1 MVGAEVIFQHFPDL
15 SEKQKDQFQQLGD
28 LYRFHNE
35 RVNLISRKDI
45 QNLYTNHILHSL
57 ALAKFCNFDIGKHYL
72 DIGTGGGFPGI
83 PLAILFPKSQFTLV
97 DSIGKKIQVV
107 NDVIA
112 NTEINNAVGIQLRA
126 EQLPIKVDTIVARAV
141 APSGELWNWST
152 GLWKG
157 KPSFYLLK
165 GGDLTSEINDVLDF
179 APKTHVHLHAIS
191 EVFAEF
197 DFFETKKV
205 LILTQS

>member
-1 MVGAEVIFQHFPDL
+1 MVGAEIVFQHFPDL
-15 SEKQKDQFQQLGD
+15 SDEQKHQFQQLGD

-57 ALAKFCNFDIGKHYL
+57 ALAKFCPFEIGKHYL

-107 NDVIA
+107 NDIIA
-112 NTEINNAVGIQLRA
+112 NTEIKNAEGIQLRA

-141 APSGELWNWST
+141 APSIELWNWSKE
-152 GLWKG
+152 LWKVR
-157 KPSFYLLK
+157 PSFYLLK
-165 GGDLTSEINDVLDF
+165 GGDLTGEINEVLSF
-179 APKTHVHLHAIS
+179 APKTNVQIHAIS
-191 EVFAEF
+191 DVFSKF

>member
-1 MVGAEVIFQHFPDL
+1 MVSSEILQKYFPDL
-15 SEKQKDQFQQLGD
+15 TNHQKQQFAQLGD
-28 LYRFHNE
+28 LYRYHNE

-45 QNLYTNHILHSL
+45 QNLYTHHILHSL
-57 ALAKFCNFDIGKHYL
+57 ALAKFCDFESGKHYL

-83 PLAILFPKSQFTLV
+83 PLAILFPKSQFSLV

-112 NTEINNAVGIQLRA
+112 NTELNNAIGIQLRA

-141 APSGELWNWST
+141 APCIELWNWSR

-165 GGDLTSEINDVLDF
+165 GGDLTSEINEVLQI
-179 APKTHVHLHAIS
+179 APKTKVNLHAIS
-191 EVFAEF
+191 DVFGEF

-205 LILTQS
+205 LRLTQG

>member
-1 MVGAEVIFQHFPDL
+1 MVNSEVILKYFPDL
-15 SEKQKDQFQQLGD
+15 TSEQQHQFEQLGD
-28 LYRFHNE
+28 LYRFHNV

-45 QNLYTNHILHSL
+45 QNLYTHHILHSL
-57 ALAKFCNFDIGKHYL
+57 ALAKFCEFLPKKHYL

-83 PLAILFPKSQFTLV
+83 PLAILYPTSQFTLV

-112 NTEINNAVGIQLRA
+112 NTQLNNAIGIQLRA
-126 EQLPIKVDTIVARAV
+126 EQLPVKVDTIVARAV
-141 APSGELWNWST
+141 APCIDLWNWSA
-152 GLWKG
+152 GLWKT

-165 GGDLTSEINDVLDF
+165 GGDLSSEINDILEV
-179 APKTHVHLHAIS
+179 APKTKIKLHAIS
-191 EVFAEF
+191 EVFTEF

-205 LILTQS
+205 LILS

>member
-1 MVGAEVIFQHFPDL
+1 MVTSDIIFKYFPDL
-15 SEKQKDQFQQLGD
+15 SEVQKNQFRQLGD
-28 LYRFHNE
+28 LYLFHNE

-57 ALAKFCNFDIGKHYL
+57 ALAKFCDFLPGNHYM

-112 NTEINNAVGIQLRA
+112 KTEILNATGFHLRA
-126 EQLPIKVDTIVARAV
+126 EQMPIKVDTIVARAV
-141 APSGELWNWST
+141 APCIELWNWST
-152 GLWKG
+152 GLWKK

-165 GGDLTSEINDVLDF
+165 GGDLAEEINEVL
-179 APKTHVHLHAIS
+179 AISPKTKVQMHAIS
-191 EVFAEF
+191 DILGEF
-197 DFFETKKV
+197 EFFETKKV
-205 LILTQS
+205 LKIIA